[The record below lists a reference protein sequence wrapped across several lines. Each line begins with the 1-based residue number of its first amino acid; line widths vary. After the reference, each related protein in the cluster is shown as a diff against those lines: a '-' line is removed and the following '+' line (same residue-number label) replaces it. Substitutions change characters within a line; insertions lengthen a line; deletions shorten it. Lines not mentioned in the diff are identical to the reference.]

1 MKKKSNMKWWHQLAP
16 CIVIVL
22 VALSILTGCNLF
34 QEKKTIDYKSAG
46 KLPPLDVPPDLIA
59 PTVDERYSIPDAN
72 SPDNATFSTYNQE
85 RGGQPITSASSSS
98 LLPTSDQGAH
108 IERAGTQRWLVVP
121 QPPETVWPIVKEF
134 WQELGFLIKIENP
147 ETGILE
153 TDWAENRAKIP
164 QDFIRT
170 ILSTVLDS
178 LYSTSER
185 DKFRTRLE
193 RGLSGTTEIYIS
205 HRGMDE
211 VIEGGST
218 QRTIWQPRP
227 ADPDLEAEMLS
238 LLMLR
243 FGAEEERVKLELATV
258 NNAAQARAYISP
270 EQKDV
275 LIVNESF
282 DRSWRRVGLALDR
295 IGFTVEDRNRLEGVY
310 FVRYVDP
317 DADSH
322 KSGDDDGILSGLIFW
337 SKDDAPKAEKYHIQ
351 VSETGASRS
360 HVKVLTE
367 NNTAADA
374 KTTNNILNLLHDQL
388 K

>member
-1 MKKKSNMKWWHQLAP
+1 MKWQNQLAP

-22 VALSILTGCNLF
+22 MASLIFTGCNF
-34 QEKKTIDYKSAG
+34 FPEKKTIDYKSAG

-85 RGGQPITSASSSS
+85 SGGQPITSSSTS
-98 LLPTSDQGAH
+98 LLPMSDQGAH

-121 QPPETVWPIVKEF
+121 QPPETVWPIIKEF

-178 LYSTSER
+178 LYSTAER

-193 RGLSGTTEIYIS
+193 RGQSGTTEIYIS

-243 FGAEEERVKLELATV
+243 FGVEEERVKLELATI
-258 NNAAQARAYISP
+258 NNAAQARAYIDP

-275 LIVNESF
+275 LVVNESF

-295 IGFTVEDRNRLEGVY
+295 IGFTVEDRNRLDGIY

-317 DADSH
+317 DTDSK

-337 SKDDAPKAEKYHIQ
+337 GKDDTPIAEKYHIQ

-367 NNTAADA
+367 NNTPANA
-374 KTTNNILNLLHDQL
+374 KTTSSILNLLHDQL